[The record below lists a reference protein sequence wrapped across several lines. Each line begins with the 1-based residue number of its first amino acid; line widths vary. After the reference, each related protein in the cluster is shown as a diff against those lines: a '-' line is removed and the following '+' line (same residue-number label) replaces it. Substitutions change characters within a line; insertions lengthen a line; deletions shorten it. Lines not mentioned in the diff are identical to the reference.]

1 MVKTFKIGA
10 KKYSITALLNII
22 YDI

>member
-10 KKYSITALLNII
+10 KKYSITASLNII